1 MKKIF
6 PVGKAAALSGL
17 TAEALRHYDR
27 TGLCSPH
34 GRDEFT
40 GYRLYTEDD
49 VITLRTIALLR
60 RMDISLPDIDALL
73 KTKGLEQVIARLK
86 QAESQAARKIA
97 EIEESAK
104 KIENA
109 RAVYEKLTA
118 AQPPAREGVYELDL
132 PERTIF
138 VSSVPDEPH
147 AGNLW
152 DYRSYFYREIAEAD
166 RDKFSFG
173 DTAAVLFEKDSRL
186 FIDCAAFAEG
196 YNQVR
201 VLPAGQYFCLQ
212 CPPERVKTAERELAA
227 ACAAAGAP
235 FPAWHLARL
244 RIVGLLKWEYILQA
258 YTGRN

>member
-73 KTKGLEQVIARLK
+73 KTNGLEQVIARLK

-104 KIENA
+104 K
-109 RAVYEKLTA
+109 
-118 AQPPAREGVYELDL
+118 
-132 PERTIF
+132 
-138 VSSVPDEPH
+138 
-147 AGNLW
+147 
-152 DYRSYFYREIAEAD
+152 
-166 RDKFSFG
+166 
-173 DTAAVLFEKDSRL
+173 
-186 FIDCAAFAEG
+186 
-196 YNQVR
+196 
-201 VLPAGQYFCLQ
+201 
-212 CPPERVKTAERELAA
+212 
-227 ACAAAGAP
+227 
-235 FPAWHLARL
+235 
-244 RIVGLLKWEYILQA
+244 
-258 YTGRN
+258 

>member
-86 QAESQAARKIA
+86 QAESQAARKFA

-186 FIDCAAFAEG
+186 FID
-196 YNQVR
+196 
-201 VLPAGQYFCLQ
+201 LSLI
-212 CPPERVKTAERELAA
+212 
-227 ACAAAGAP
+227 
-235 FPAWHLARL
+235 H
-244 RIVGLLKWEYILQA
+244 I
-258 YTGRN
+258 